1 MRADKDNI
9 KRNITIKAIEKLTV
23 EKLTEQPGKNNI
35 STADIRKEIE
45 GKFEL
50 EDIDFYLILDR
61 LLSEGFIEEIEP
73 LKNLISTPPKNAVVS
88 ITTDGIRLVYCSLN

>member
-23 EKLTEQPGKNNI
+23 EKLTEQGKNNI

-61 LLSEGFIEEIEP
+61 LLSEGFIKEIEP
-73 LKNLISTPPKNAVVS
+73 LKNLIGTTPKNAVVS
-88 ITTDGIRLVYCSLN
+88 ITTNGIRLIYCSLD

>member
-23 EKLTEQPGKNNI
+23 DKLTEPGKNNI

-73 LKNLISTPPKNAVVS
+73 LIGTPPKNAVVS
-88 ITTDGIRLVYCSLN
+88 ITTNGIRLIYCSLD

>member
-23 EKLTEQPGKNNI
+23 EKLTEPGKNNI
-35 STADIRKEIE
+35 SAADIRKEIE

-73 LKNLISTPPKNAVVS
+73 LKNLIGTPPKNAVVS
-88 ITTDGIRLVYCSLN
+88 ITTNGIRLIYCSLD

>member
-23 EKLTEQPGKNNI
+23 EKLAEPGKNNI

-45 GKFEL
+45 GKLEL

-73 LKNLISTPPKNAVVS
+73 LKNLIGTPPKNAVVS
-88 ITTDGIRLVYCSLN
+88 ITTNGIRLIYCSLD

>member
-23 EKLTEQPGKNNI
+23 EKLTEPDKNNI
-35 STADIRKEIE
+35 NTADIRKEIE

-73 LKNLISTPPKNAVVS
+73 LKNLIGTPPKNAVVS
-88 ITTDGIRLVYCSLN
+88 ITTKGIRLIYCSLD

>member
-9 KRNITIKAIEKLTV
+9 KRKITIKAIEKLTV
-23 EKLTEQPGKNNI
+23 EKLTEQGKNNI

-73 LKNLISTPPKNAVVS
+73 LKNLIGTPPKNAVVS
-88 ITTDGIRLVYCSLN
+88 ITTNGIRLIYCSLD

>member
-23 EKLTEQPGKNNI
+23 GKLTEQGKNNI

-61 LLSEGFIEEIEP
+61 LLSEGFIEEVEP
-73 LKNLISTPPKNAVVS
+73 LKNLIDTPPKNAVVS
-88 ITTDGIRLVYCSLN
+88 ITTNGIRLIYCSLD

>member
-23 EKLTEQPGKNNI
+23 EKLTEPGKNNI
-35 STADIRKEIE
+35 SSVDIRKEIE

-50 EDIDFYLILDR
+50 EDIDFYLI
-61 LLSEGFIEEIEP
+61 
-73 LKNLISTPPKNAVVS
+73 
-88 ITTDGIRLVYCSLN
+88 